1 MKGSTAMMKYVWFF
15 IVALLAGC
23 ASSGTKVERIDA
35 VSEVDKDYKRVMVF
49 AVTEKEH
56 NRSAIEAELVAE
68 LNKSD
73 FKASRFAMS
82 NSDIPWGDPTRLQNL
97 VAEDARAG
105 NYDGVLV
112 VSLVSKQRESRYVP
126 EQVNYQPIV
135 TSFGPLAAST
145 YMQTTVA
152 PADYE
157 ETTTYALKSTL
168 FDTDSAKP
176 VWQLYSSTVDP
187 TSIDSAAKDFGAV
200 IVKAL
205 EKTLPHVKKG
215 K

>member
-1 MKGSTAMMKYVWFF
+1 MKGTTAMMKYACFF
-15 IVALLAGC
+15 IAALLVGC
-23 ASSGTKVERIDA
+23 AGPGTKVERIDA

-56 NRSAIEAELVAE
+56 NRSMIEAALVAE
-68 LNKSD
+68 LNAHN
-73 FKASRFAMS
+73 FKASPFPMS
-82 NSDIPWGDPTRLQNL
+82 NSDIPWGDPTRLQQL
-97 VAEDARAG
+97 VAEDARNGA
-105 NYDGVLV
+105 YDGVMV

-135 TSFGPLAAST
+135 TSVGPLAAST

-168 FDTDSAKP
+168 FDTDSATP

-187 TSIDSAAKDFGAV
+187 MSIDSAAKDFGAV